1 MDRHDDLKD
10 YGKLFL
16 GLALAIGFLFVAVVV
31 TA

>member
-16 GLALAIGFLFVAVVV
+16 GMAFVIGFLFVAMVV
-31 TA
+31 TL

>member
-16 GLALAIGFLFVAVVV
+16 GLALIAGGLFVRWLV
-31 TA
+31 